1 MAKVRDHGEAPGPE
15 IYWMR
20 YFDKWVRLNS
30 YSLIID
36 TNDSYVLVGT
46 GLVKDLT
53 LRNKFL
59 REWAGNDRCRFT
71 VDDNEHIENVL
82 KRLGLIP
89 GDITHI
95 VITPV
100 QDYTVGSLDLFK
112 RVKIYFSRRG
122 QFEDVES
129 PFLNRNIYL
138 LR

>member
-1 MAKVRDHGEAPGPE
+1 LAKVRDHGEAPDPE

-59 REWAGNDRCRFT
+59 REWAGND
-71 VDDNEHIENVL
+71 IL
-82 KRLGLIP
+82 
-89 GDITHI
+89 
-95 VITPV
+95 
-100 QDYTVGSLDLFK
+100 
-112 RVKIYFSRRG
+112 
-122 QFEDVES
+122 
-129 PFLNRNIYL
+129 
-138 LR
+138 